1 MEASE
6 AKSSDDLFGRT
17 VRSRNPSVG
26 NATGGAYIDS
36 RSSHALP
43 HWPTYSYALSCSTRH
58 DPCIAKV
65 DTIPKSRCPDLS
77 VGYRNERREMRRV
90 TPTRPE
96 EKPPPSLAYDTRY
109 HPLAVQIIFRKTWGN
124 FDPEPSNR
132 IHRGRNLGPVWFDRI
147 LRSYRTKPVQSFF
160 VFF

>member
-1 MEASE
+1 MICSAGRSVAETRQSE
-6 AKSSDDLFGRT
+6 MLQGVRT
-17 VRSRNPSVG
+17 SIQGVHMHFH
-26 NATGGAYIDS
+26 TGQH
-36 RSSHALP
+36 SH
-43 HWPTYSYALSCSTRH
+43 ALSCSTRH

-65 DTIPKSRCPDLS
+65 DIIPKSRCPDLS

-132 IHRGRNLGPVWFDRI
+132 IHRGRNLGPVWSDRI
-147 LRSYRTKPVQSFF
+147 LRSYRTKSRSQFR
-160 VFF
+160 VFFF